1 MKVKDFFR
9 QSVLMLLVASGI
21 VSCTETV
28 DNVPQDSDSKEV
40 IVPLSFSGEVL
51 DMGTTPLSRA
61 AGNDLLY
68 IQVRRLMED
77 GYAQPYA
84 HGLFDNSDNLTI
96 ALKEEESYIFSAT
109 IVKDG
114 KNRIYNYDN
123 HYSIPFDADLTNK
136 FVIDGNFDT
145 WIIMRGSADLVDM
158 GYFEKPDIDRYF
170 GVSELYT
177 VNPKDIQPVNINL
190 LRTVF
195 GVKVV
200 TEGFT
205 SGDLL
210 IEVSGAPQM
219 IISAP
224 QTEITKIFSL
234 SDLNEANNQDMNYVT
249 GEMTNNYTEYAMVRI
264 LRISNGE
271 TIPVDEKEI
280 LFTRNMLT
288 TLKVRIESNMYENGV
303 SITTETSEM
312 LPDDQ
317 GEIEF
322 VGGGDF

>member
-9 QSVLMLLVASGI
+9 QSALMLLLASGI
-21 VSCTETV
+21 VSCTETA
-28 DNVPQDSDSKEV
+28 DNAPKDSDSKEV

-68 IQVRRLMED
+68 IQVCKLLED

-84 HGLFDNSDNLTI
+84 HGLFDDFGDKTI
-96 ALKEEESYIFSAT
+96 ALKAEDKYLFYAT

-114 KNRIYNYDN
+114 KNRIYNYEN
-123 HYSIPFDADLTNK
+123 HYSTPFDTDLTNK
-136 FVIDGNFDT
+136 FVVDGNFSI
-145 WIIMRGSADLVDM
+145 WELMRGSADLVDM
-158 GYFEKPDIDRYF
+158 GYFEKPDVDRYF

-177 VNPKDIQPVNINL
+177 VNPDKIQPVNINL

-205 SGDLL
+205 SGDLI

-219 IISAP
+219 MISAP

-234 SDLNEANNQDMNYVT
+234 SDLNEANNKDMNYVT

-264 LRISNGE
+264 SRISNGE
-271 TIPVDEKEI
+271 TIPVDEKGI

-288 TLKVRIESNMYENGV
+288 TLKVSIESNLYENGV

-312 LPDDQ
+312 RPDDQ

>member
-9 QSVLMLLVASGI
+9 QSALMLLLASGI
-21 VSCTETV
+21 VSCTETA
-28 DNVPQDSDSKEV
+28 DNAPKDSDSKEV

-68 IQVRRLMED
+68 IQVCKLLED

-84 HGLFDNSDNLTI
+84 HGLFDDFGDKTI
-96 ALKEEESYIFSAT
+96 ALKAEDKYLFYAT
-109 IVKDG
+109 IIKDG
-114 KNRIYNYDN
+114 KNRIYNYEN
-123 HYSIPFDADLTNK
+123 HYSTPFDTDLTNK
-136 FVIDGNFDT
+136 FVVDGNFSI
-145 WIIMRGSADLVDM
+145 WELMRGSADLVDM
-158 GYFEKPDIDRYF
+158 GYFEKPDVDRYF

-177 VNPKDIQPVNINL
+177 VNPDKIQPVNINL

-234 SDLNEANNQDMNYVT
+234 SDLNEANNQDMNDVT

-317 GEIEF
+317 DEIEF

>member
-9 QSVLMLLVASGI
+9 QSVIMLLVASGI
-21 VSCTETV
+21 VSCSETT
-28 DNVPQDSDSKEV
+28 DNAPQDSDSKEV

-68 IQVRRLMED
+68 IQVCKLLED

-84 HGLFDNSDNLTI
+84 HGLFDDFGDKTI
-96 ALKEEESYIFSAT
+96 ALKAEDKYLFYAT

-114 KNRIYNYDN
+114 KNRIYNYEN
-123 HYSIPFDADLTNK
+123 HYSTPFDTDLTNK
-136 FVIDGNFDT
+136 FVVDGNFSI
-145 WIIMRGSADLVDM
+145 WELMRGSADLVDM
-158 GYFEKPDIDRYF
+158 GYFEKPDVDRYF

-288 TLKVRIESNMYENGV
+288 TLKVRIESNLYENGV
-303 SITTETSEM
+303 SITTETDEM

-317 GEIEF
+317 DEIEF

>member
-1 MKVKDFFR
+1 M
-9 QSVLMLLVASGI
+9 SGNA
-21 VSCTETV
+21 E
-28 DNVPQDSDSKEV
+28 
-40 IVPLSFSGEVL
+40 
-51 DMGTTPLSRA
+51 
-61 AGNDLLY
+61 
-68 IQVRRLMED
+68 
-77 GYAQPYA
+77 
-84 HGLFDNSDNLTI
+84 
-96 ALKEEESYIFSAT
+96 
-109 IVKDG
+109 
-114 KNRIYNYDN
+114 
-123 HYSIPFDADLTNK
+123 
-136 FVIDGNFDT
+136 
-145 WIIMRGSADLVDM
+145 LVDM
-158 GYFEKPDIDRYF
+158 DYFEKPDVDRYF
-170 GVSELYT
+170 GKSEQYT
-177 VNPKDIQPVNINL
+177 VNPDNIQPVKINL

-234 SDLNEANNQDMNYVT
+234 SYLDEANNQDMNYAT
-249 GEMTNNYTEYAMVRI
+249 GEMTNNYREYAMVRI
-264 LRISNGE
+264 SRISNGE
-271 TIPVDEKEI
+271 TIPVDEKRI
-280 LFTRNMLT
+280 YFTRNMLT